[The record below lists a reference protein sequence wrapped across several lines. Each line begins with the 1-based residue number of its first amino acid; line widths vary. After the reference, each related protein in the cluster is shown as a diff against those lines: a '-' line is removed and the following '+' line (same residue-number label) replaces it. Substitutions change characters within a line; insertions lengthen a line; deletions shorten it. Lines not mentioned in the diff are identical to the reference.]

1 MVSYYGISGFI
12 LALLLMAIPVSGYL
26 MPWNEAMKS
35 QLTRAGIGGGKRVL
49 ARVAGLGYLFILAAV
64 PMWLIYGLLE
74 GEIFTGKISGNQL
87 FDLLR
92 QMICI
97 CSVCAGAAVL
107 AVFLFEA
114 SGSLL
119 GGMMLLFLTAAA
131 QHFLAGGF
139 LPLVFLPGAV
149 RKLVPFLPSG
159 ILMDVMKIAV
169 SGVWNFSA
177 VFRLILMFA
186 VFFAGSYALEVREK

>member
-1 MVSYYGISGFI
+1 M
-12 LALLLMAIPVSGYL
+12 
-26 MPWNEAMKS
+26 
-35 QLTRAGIGGGKRVL
+35 
-49 ARVAGLGYLFILAAV
+49 
-64 PMWLIYGLLE
+64 
-74 GEIFTGKISGNQL
+74 

-92 QMICI
+92 QLLCV
-97 CSVCAGAAVL
+97 CFVCAGAAAL

-149 RKLVPFLPSG
+149 RKLAPFLPSG

-186 VFFAGSYALEVREK
+186 VFFAGSCALEVREK

>member
-1 MVSYYGISGFI
+1 MQGR
-12 LALLLMAIPVSGYL
+12 P
-26 MPWNEAMKS
+26 
-35 QLTRAGIGGGKRVL
+35 
-49 ARVAGLGYLFILAAV
+49 
-64 PMWLIYGLLE
+64 
-74 GEIFTGKISGNQL
+74 
-87 FDLLR
+87 
-92 QMICI
+92 
-97 CSVCAGAAVL
+97 VL

-149 RKLVPFLPSG
+149 RKLAPFLPSG
-159 ILMDVMKIAV
+159 ILMDVMKTAV